1 MRSDPWPRWVSS
13 AVLLACGMNIAAATA
28 VLWFWL
34 TFNYSATLDLEY
46 ESHVFWYCLSGTFL
60 DICWK

>member
-1 MRSDPWPRWVSS
+1 
-13 AVLLACGMNIAAATA
+13 VLLACGMNIAAATA